1 MTDFPYSA
9 AIEDLGGVRDRIESR
24 LQSVRRVGS
33 HLLMAQRVRSRLQVS
48 TWDVDGFAFVF
59 RWGVTLFGVV
69 GGLLDSRAPAFR
81 LRAIVAV
88 GVLAYA
94 LLHSFARSG
103 SRRGLAAAVA
113 LAIGD
118 VSVYGAAAYFTG
130 LWSSP
135 YAVSV
140 ACSVAI
146 SGLVGGVWPAVAGLA
161 EVVVFHVVR
170 VELGISTLGPAPFTY
185 KSIGIFAVGALGVC
199 GGQLIRL
206 QRQRATEIDSLR
218 SVNEVHSLLIELH
231 ARAADD
237 PRSLT
242 LNGAI
247 QTVVAMVTD
256 EIETDLVTVFIRDP
270 VVYGTERQWQVAAA
284 EGVLLPPVIAHKM
297 LPRVARMAERQ
308 HKTLRT
314 SSLASGEGLDPVSTS
329 GLYAP
334 LWGRSDLL
342 GMLVVE
348 RRELPPFTESDAG
361 LVDAIASR
369 AGLAIENT
377 QWFARLRQ
385 LGAEEERDRIAREL
399 HDRIGQ
405 SLAGVGLA
413 VDRLAFTL
421 PPEASEF
428 RQEMQSLAEDVRG
441 ITRQVRDKLTDL
453 RTTPSAAAS
462 LGDVLGEFL
471 ERVGARAGLRVQF
484 DHDPVPLLSPAEE
497 HEVWRIAQEAILNAE
512 RHAAAKS
519 LGVYWGEESGRRL
532 LIVRDDGKGIAGTA
546 PARRDAYGLIG
557 MRERAEVIGAS
568 LRIDTAPGRGT
579 TVSLR
584 LMETRA

>member
-1 MTDFPYSA
+1 MTDIPYSA
-9 AIEDLGGVRDRIESR
+9 SIGDLAGVRHRAGSR
-24 LQSVRRVGS
+24 LESVQWVRSRLRMGQRVGT
-33 HLLMAQRVRSRLQVS
+33 RLQVS
-48 TWDVDGFAFVF
+48 TWDVDGFAVVF
-59 RWGVTLFGVV
+59 RWGVTLFGVI
-69 GGLLDSRAPAFR
+69 GGLLDSRDPTFR

-94 LLHSFARSG
+94 LLHSCA
-103 SRRGLAAAVA
+103 RRGSSRALGVAVA

-118 VSVYGAAAYFTG
+118 VTVYGAAAYFTG

-146 SGLVGGVWPAVAGLA
+146 SGLVGGIWPALAGLA
-161 EVVVFHVVR
+161 EVVAFHIVR
-170 VELGISTLGPAPFTY
+170 VGQGMSTLGTAPFTY
-185 KSIGIFAVGALGVC
+185 KSVGIFAVGALGVC
-199 GGQLIRL
+199 GGQLFRL

-237 PRSLT
+237 PRLLT

-247 QTVVAMVTD
+247 QTVVAMVTE
-256 EIETDLVTVFIRDP
+256 EIRADLVTVFIRDP
-270 VVYGTERQWQVAAA
+270 VVYGTERQWQVAAC
-284 EGVLLPPVIAHKM
+284 EGVLLPPVIAHHR
-297 LPRVARMAERQ
+297 LPRIAQAAVRQ
-308 HKTLRT
+308 HTTLK
-314 SSLASGEGLDPVSTS
+314 SSTLAGGDGLDRLSTS

-334 LWGRSDLL
+334 LWGRSNLL

-348 RRELPPFTESDAG
+348 RRDLPPFTEDEAG
-361 LVDAIASR
+361 LVDAIARR

-413 VDRLAFTL
+413 VDRLALTL
-421 PPEASEF
+421 PPEVGEV
-428 RQEMQSLAEDVRG
+428 RQELESVAEDVRG

-453 RTTPSAAAS
+453 RTTPSATAS

-471 ERVGARAGLRVQF
+471 ERVGTRAGLRVQF

-512 RHAAAKS
+512 RHSAAKS
-519 LGVYWGEESGRRL
+519 LGVFWGEESGRRL
-532 LIVRDDGKGIAGTA
+532 LIVRDDGVGIAGTA
-546 PARRDAYGLIG
+546 PPRRDAYGLIG

-584 LMETRA
+584 LMDATA